1 MAGIS
6 DEKRAEEQNTTLEDI
21 DAAAK
26 ARGTTRAKVLQDIA
40 DGTQSAQDVTHAGQR
55 TTKQDSF
62 SQEYNSDQ
70 FQSNPS
76 GRQDGYSETQG
87 TGYKQ
92 SSTTDGQ
99 AVDATQPQDN
109 YDPTHSGV
117 RHAQNRPGT
126 RPPTPGRETGT
137 SWGQDQQ
144 MGATTDTPDR
154 KNPAD

>member
-6 DEKRAEEQNTTLEDI
+6 DEKRAEEQKTTLEDI

-40 DGTQSAQDVTHAGQR
+40 DGTQSAQDITHAGQR
-55 TTKQDSF
+55 TTKQDGLN
-62 SQEYNSDQ
+62 QEYDSDQ
-70 FQSNPS
+70 LQSNPV

-87 TGYKQ
+87 GYEQ
-92 SSTTDGQ
+92 YNSAGQ
-99 AVDATQPQDN
+99 PAHDIESQDA

-137 SWGQDQQ
+137 AWGQDQQ